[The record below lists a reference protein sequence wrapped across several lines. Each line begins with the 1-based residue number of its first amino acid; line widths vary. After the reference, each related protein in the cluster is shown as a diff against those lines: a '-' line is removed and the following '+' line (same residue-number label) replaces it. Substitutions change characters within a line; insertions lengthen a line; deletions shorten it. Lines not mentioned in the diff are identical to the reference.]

1 MADNHTKEIR
11 SKNMSHIRS
20 TNSKPEEIVRKYL
33 FSQGFRYRKNV
44 RKLPGCPD
52 IVLAKY
58 KTVIFV
64 NGCFWHKHDCPR
76 FVWPSSNQE
85 YWEPKILRNVE
96 RDKQNSA
103 LLEEAG
109 WNIIVVWECELKK
122 MVREQT
128 LEGLSE
134 QIRNNIVKDTTE
146 GIS

>member
-1 MADNHTKEIR
+1 MADNHTKEVR

-76 FVWPSSNQE
+76 FVWPSSNQD
-85 YWEPKILRNVE
+85 YWKPKILRNVE
-96 RDKQNSA
+96 RDKRNVA
-103 LLEEAG
+103 LLEESG
-109 WNIIVVWECELKK
+109 WNVVIVWECELKK
-122 MVREQT
+122 AVYAQT
-128 LEGLSE
+128 LEQLVNK
-134 QIRNNIVKDTTE
+134 IRKNCTMNT
-146 GIS
+146 

>member
-33 FSQGFRYRKNV
+33 FSHGFRYRKNV

-58 KTVIFV
+58 RTVIFV

-85 YWEPKILRNVE
+85 YWESKILRNVE
-96 RDKQNSA
+96 RDKQNAA

-109 WNIIVVWECELKK
+109 WNIIVIWECELKK
-122 MVREQT
+122 AVREQT
-128 LEGLSE
+128 LERLTDAINE
-134 QIRNNIVKDTTE
+134 K
-146 GIS
+146 

>member
-20 TNSKPEEIVRKYL
+20 TNSKPEDLVRKYL

-85 YWEPKILRNVE
+85 YWEPKIVRNVE

>member
-1 MADNHTKEIR
+1 MADNHTKEVR

-52 IVLAKY
+52 IVLPKY
-58 KTVIFV
+58 HTVIFV

-85 YWEPKILRNVE
+85 YWRPKILRNVE
-96 RDKQNSA
+96 RDKRNIE
-103 LLEEAG
+103 LLEKLG
-109 WNIIVVWECELKK
+109 WNVLVVWECELKK
-122 MVREQT
+122 DVREDSLALLT
-128 LEGLSE
+128 KKILWNTG
-134 QIRNNIVKDTTE
+134 K
-146 GIS
+146 

>member
-1 MADNHTKEIR
+1 MADNHTKEVR

-52 IVLAKY
+52 IVLPKY

-96 RDKQNSA
+96 RDKQNTA
-103 LLEEAG
+103 LLKESG

-122 MVREQT
+122 MIREQT
-128 LEGLSE
+128 LEKLAE
-134 QIRNNIVKDTTE
+134 QIRNTQ
-146 GIS
+146 